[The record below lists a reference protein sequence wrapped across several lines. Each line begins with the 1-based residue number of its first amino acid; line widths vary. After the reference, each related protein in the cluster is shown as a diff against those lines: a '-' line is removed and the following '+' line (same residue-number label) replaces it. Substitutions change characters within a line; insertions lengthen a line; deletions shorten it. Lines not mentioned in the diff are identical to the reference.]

1 MRYLLLIPLTIFLAT
16 QAFASAEPALCA
28 NIAET
33 FTSHLIRVE
42 GGEVLDYGS
51 TYC

>member
-1 MRYLLLIPLTIFLAT
+1 MLQRTP
-16 QAFASAEPALCA
+16 LCA

-51 TYC
+51 THC

>member
-1 MRYLLLIPLTIFLAT
+1 MNFVELNSNSR
-16 QAFASAEPALCA
+16 SLCA
-28 NIAET
+28 NMFET
-33 FTSHLIRVE
+33 FTPQLIRVE